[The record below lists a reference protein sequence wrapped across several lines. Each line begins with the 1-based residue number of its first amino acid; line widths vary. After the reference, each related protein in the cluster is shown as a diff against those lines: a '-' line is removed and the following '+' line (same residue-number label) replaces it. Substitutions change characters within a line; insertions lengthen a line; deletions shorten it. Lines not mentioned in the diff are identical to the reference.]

1 MTLHREIHLENEIC
15 ADLAAAGWR
24 YEVDAAARF
33 ERPLALFPEDLE
45 AWVKASQPKA
55 WDALHATHGA
65 TTTQV
70 LSERLRKALDAQG
83 ALEVLRHGF
92 EVIGLKRPIAL
103 CQFRPALAMNA
114 DLQARYAANR
124 LRVVRQVH
132 YSVHHENS
140 LDLVLFVNGVPVA
153 TVEVKSHYTQSLADA
168 VYQYKTDRP
177 PRFEPKNAPEPL
189 LSFPG
194 GALVHFAL
202 SNREAAMTTR
212 LDGLDTVFL
221 PFNQGRDGGAGNP
234 AKAGFATDY
243 LWQEVWRPDSWLE
256 ILGRYMVPVKNARK
270 QLEGWIFPRYHQL
283 TATRALVAAVRRD
296 GPGGKYL
303 IQHSA
308 GSGKTNSIAWTAHFL
323 ADLHD
328 EQNKKVFD
336 TVLVIS
342 DRTVLDS
349 QLREAIMAFERTQG
363 VVAVVTGEGASKSRE
378 LAEALAGGKKIVVCT
393 LQTFPFAL
401 EEVRKLAASKGK
413 RFAVIADEAH
423 SSQTNETAAKLKL
436 VLSAAELAELDDG
449 GEVSAEDILAARL
462 SQVMTAKAGGDKSAN
477 QQAGIT
483 YVAFTATPKDKTL
496 QLFGTLPDPTRP
508 PAADNIPAAFHVYSM
523 RQAIEEGFILDV
535 LQNYLSYK
543 VAFTL
548 AHQGKDI
555 DSKEVD
561 RSEAMK
567 GIMGWVRLHE
577 YNIAQRVQ
585 IVVEHF
591 RKHVAPLLNGQA
603 KAMVVTGSRKE
614 AVRWQ
619 KAMTKYI
626 ANHGYGIGAL
636 VAFSGEVIDL
646 ESGHYPF
653 TEHSKELN
661 PRLKGQD
668 IRTAFKGPEY
678 SILLVANKFQTGFD
692 EPLLT
697 AMYVDKRLGGIQAVQ
712 TLSRLNRCHPGKD
725 QTFVVDFVNDPAE
738 ILASFKPYFET
749 AELAGVT
756 DPYLVNE
763 LRAKLDAQALYDSFE
778 VDRVVVVALKGS
790 HAKQSEL
797 DAALTPVAE
806 RLLDAFQ
813 KARKAHQAAGD
824 DAKAAQKAKDE
835 MDALVLFKG
844 DIGAYVR
851 LYGFLSQIFDYGN
864 TDIEKRAIF
873 FKLLHP
879 LLNFGREREGVDL
892 SALRL
897 TAYTIKD
904 MGSPKL
910 DLGVGE
916 PVPIYATSETGSGQV
931 QDKQKALLAELIAKV
946 NDLFEGDLSPG
957 DKLVYVNNA
966 IKGKLLESE
975 VLIEQAQSNSKE
987 QFANSPDLAREM
999 LNAIM
1004 DALAAHGTMSK
1015 QALDSPQLRGEMQDV
1030 LLGPG
1035 QLYEALRAQ
1044 RSTSLR
1050 QRL

>member
-1 MTLHREIHLENEIC
+1 MSIHKEVHFEAEIC
-15 ADLAAAGWR
+15 ERMAALGWL
-24 YEVDAAARF
+24 YEPDPATRHD
-33 ERPLALFPEDLE
+33 RPLALFPEDLE
-45 AWVKASQPKA
+45 AWVKTSQPKA
-55 WDALHATHGA
+55 WEALHASHGA
-65 TTTQV
+65 HTTQV
-70 LSERLRKALDAQG
+70 LGERLRRGLDAQG

-92 EVIGLKRPIAL
+92 DVIGLKHPIAM
-103 CQFRPALAMNA
+103 CQFKPALAMNA
-114 DLQARYAANR
+114 DLQARYKANR

-132 YSVHHENS
+132 YSIHHENS
-140 LDLVLFVNGVPVA
+140 LDLVLFVNGMSVA

-168 VYQYKTDRP
+168 IYQYKTDRL
-177 PRFEPKNAPEPL
+177 PRFDPKNAPEPL

-194 GALVHFAL
+194 GALVHFAV
-202 SNREAAMTTR
+202 SNREAAMATR

-221 PFNQGRDGGAGNP
+221 PFNVGRDGGAGNP

-243 LWQEVWRPDSWLE
+243 LWEEVWKPDSWLE
-256 ILGRYMVPVKNARK
+256 ILGRYMVPVKNAKK
-270 QLEGWIFPRYHQL
+270 QLKNWIFPRYHQL
-283 TATRALVAAVRRD
+283 ICTRNLVAAVRRD
-296 GPGGKYL
+296 GPGDKYL

-336 TVLVIS
+336 TVIVIS

-349 QLREAIMAFERTQG
+349 QLREAIMSFERTQG
-363 VVAVVTGEGASKSRE
+363 VVAVVTGEGASKSKE

-393 LQTFPFAL
+393 IQTFPFAL

-436 VLSAAELAELDDG
+436 VLSAAEIAELEDG
-449 GEVSAEDILAARL
+449 GEISAEDILAA
-462 SQVMTAKAGGDKSAN
+462 QMTAKAGGDKK
-477 QQAGIT
+477 AGIT

-496 QLFGTLPDPTRP
+496 QLFGTRPDPTRP

-535 LQNYLSYK
+535 LQNYLPYK

-548 AHQGKDI
+548 AHKGKDI

-591 RKHVAPLLNGQA
+591 RKHVAVLLKGQA

-619 KAMTKYI
+619 KAITRYI
-626 ANHGYGIGAL
+626 ADHGYKIDTL
-636 VAFSGEVIDL
+636 VAFSGEVIDP
-646 ESGHYPF
+646 ESGPDPF

-697 AMYVDKRLGGIQAVQ
+697 AMYVDKRLGNIQAVQ

-725 QTFVVDFVNDPAE
+725 QTFVVDFVNDPEE
-738 ILASFKPYFET
+738 ILKAFKPYHET

-756 DPYLVNE
+756 DPYIVNE
-763 LRAKLDAQALYDSFE
+763 LRAKLDAQALYDTFE
-778 VDRVVVVALKGS
+778 VERVVVVALKGS

-806 RLLDAFQ
+806 RLLDAFH
-813 KARKAHQAAGD
+813 KARKALEAAGD
-824 DAKAAQKAKDE
+824 DAKAAKKAKDE
-835 MDALVLFKG
+835 MDALVLFKS

-851 LYGFLSQIFDYGN
+851 LNGFLSQIFDYGN

-873 FKLLHP
+873 FKLLCP
-879 LLNFGREREGVDL
+879 LLTFGREREGVDL

-904 MGSPKL
+904 MGNPKL
-910 DLGVGE
+910 NLGVGE

-931 QDKQKALLAELIAKV
+931 QDKQKVLLQELIARV

-987 QFANSPDLAREM
+987 QFANSPDLAKEM

-1015 QALDSPQLRGEMQDV
+1015 QALESPKLRGEMQDV

-1035 QLYEALRAQ
+1035 QLYEALRERGAAA
-1044 RSTSLR
+1044 
-1050 QRL
+1050 